1 MKIGIYTPYL
11 DSFGGGERYML
22 TIAEILSIHYPIDLL
37 LDQHHLDI
45 NAGMMISDL
54 SERFNLDLSK
64 ISLNYVPMG
73 RGLNTLKRL
82 MFFRNYDLLIAL
94 TDGSIFYSTAKK
106 SLLHFQVPFKN
117 SSANNLWGK
126 IKLSSWELAICNSK
140 FTEKHIEKS
149 WPVKTK
155 VLYPPVEIEKI
166 KPLKKEKWIIS
177 VGRFVSFSKSKK
189 YEVMIQAFAEL
200 YKTGKIDGWNLQLA
214 GSIEGDDE
222 YVNELRKSAE
232 NLPVSFYPNLQFR
245 ELVKLYGK
253 SSIYWHAAG
262 FGEEDPAKMEHF
274 GITTVE
280 AMAGGCVPVVIN
292 MGGQTEIVENKIS
305 GFLWDHINE
314 LKDFTLTLTKDHD
327 LWKRLSENAI
337 KRSVLFSKKSFENHI
352 MDLIKSLDG

>member
-22 TIAEILSIHYPIDLL
+22 TIAEILSTRYSVDLL

-45 NAGMMISDL
+45 NVETMIPDL
-54 SERFNLDLSK
+54 SARFNLDLSK
-64 ISLNYVPMG
+64 INLNPVPMG
-73 RGLNTLKRL
+73 KGLNTLKRL
-82 MFFRNYDLLIAL
+82 LFFRNYDLLIAL
-94 TDGSIFYSTAKK
+94 TDGSIFYSTAKR

-117 SSANNLWGK
+117 SSVNNLWGK

-140 FTEKHIEKS
+140 FTEKYIAKS
-149 WPVKTK
+149 WSVKTK
-155 VLYPPVEIEKI
+155 ILYPPVETEKI
-166 KPLKKEKWIIS
+166 KPLRKEKWIIS

-189 YEVMIQAFAEL
+189 HEVMLQAFAEL
-200 YKTGKIDGWNLQLA
+200 YKTGKIDGWSLHLV

-222 YVNELRKSAE
+222 YINELKKSAE
-232 NLPVSFYPNLQFR
+232 NLPISFYPNLPFS

-280 AMAGGCVPVVIN
+280 GMAGGCVPVVIN
-292 MGGQTEIVENKIS
+292 QGGQTEIVEHKIS
-305 GFLWDHINE
+305 GFLWNHLNE
-314 LKDFTLTLTKDHD
+314 LKDFTVMLTYDHI

-337 KRSVLFSKKSFENHI
+337 KRSTLFSKKSFEKNILELTELLH
-352 MDLIKSLDG
+352 G